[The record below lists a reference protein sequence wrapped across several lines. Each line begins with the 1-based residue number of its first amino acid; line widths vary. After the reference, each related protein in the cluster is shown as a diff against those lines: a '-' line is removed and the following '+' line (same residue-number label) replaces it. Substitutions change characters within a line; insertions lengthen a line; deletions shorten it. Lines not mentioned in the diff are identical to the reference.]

1 MIAFL
6 DMLAWSEGTST
17 IKASD
22 DGYNVLVGGK
32 LFSDYSKH
40 PKVKV
45 WLPKF
50 DAFLC
55 RGIVE

>member
-1 MIAFL
+1 
-6 DMLAWSEGTST
+6 
-17 IKASD
+17 
-22 DGYNVLVGGK
+22 VGGK